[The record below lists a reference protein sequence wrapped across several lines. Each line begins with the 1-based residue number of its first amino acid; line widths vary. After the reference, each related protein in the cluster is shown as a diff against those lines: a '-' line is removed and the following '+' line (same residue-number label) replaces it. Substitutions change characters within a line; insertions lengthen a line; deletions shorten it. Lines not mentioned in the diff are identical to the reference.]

1 MRNREAH
8 IVLDGIYKLPS
19 NNLVRVVADLGG
31 GALFCRYAP
40 DALSARE
47 HLFSTQPSGELTLT
61 ERFVAKHGWGP
72 RR

>member
-1 MRNREAH
+1 MRAREAH
-8 IVLDGIYKLPS
+8 IVLDGVYKLPS

-40 DALSARE
+40 DALNARE
-47 HLFSTQPSGELTLT
+47 HLFSTQPEGELTLAA
-61 ERFVAKHGWGP
+61 RFMAKHAWGP